1 MAGLVPA
8 IHALTTGTKNVDA
21 RDKPGHDD
29 LCADVP
35 PQTASARSSVSTV
48 MVPRARE
55 THAQIFW
62 LLSFW

>member
-8 IHALTTGTKNVDA
+8 IHVLPHGTKNVDA

-29 LCADVP
+29 LCAGVP
-35 PQTASARSSVSTV
+35 PQTASDRSSVSTV
-48 MVPRARE
+48 MVPLARE

-62 LLSFW
+62 LLSF